1 MEKEFVLVSY
11 SGRVDTTGD
20 KAESAKNKLIILGTG
35 QMIPKL
41 EGALL
46 KMKEG
51 EEKEVPLS
59 SSEAFGERNQ
69 NLVRVIPQSTFE
81 KQKIAPYPGLALSLN
96 NAFARVKSV
105 NSGRVMVDFN
115 HPLAG
120 EKLTYTLKL
129 EKRLSGR
136 DEKLKALLL
145 DFGVEADITDEK
157 GKTVFK
163 AKNLTQAKD
172 QEKLKKTIAET
183 IKLFFPEIKEVEFT
197 S

>member
-1 MEKEFVLVSY
+1 
-11 SGRVDTTGD
+11 
-20 KAESAKNKLIILGTG
+20 
-35 QMIPKL
+35 
-41 EGALL
+41 
-46 KMKEG
+46 
-51 EEKEVPLS
+51 
-59 SSEAFGERNQ
+59 
-69 NLVRVIPQSTFE
+69 
-81 KQKIAPYPGLALSLN
+81 